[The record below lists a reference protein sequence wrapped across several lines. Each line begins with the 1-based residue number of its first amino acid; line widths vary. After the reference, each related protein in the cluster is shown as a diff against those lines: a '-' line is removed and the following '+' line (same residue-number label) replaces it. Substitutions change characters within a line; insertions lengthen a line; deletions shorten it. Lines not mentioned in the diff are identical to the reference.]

1 LKDCV
6 NAALSELIESGR
18 LAEIEAAWLQ
28 EATGV
33 PVIE

>member
-1 LKDCV
+1 MRRRRHHRADRKR
-6 NAALSELIESGR
+6 A
-18 LAEIEAAWLQ
+18 LAEIEAEWLQ